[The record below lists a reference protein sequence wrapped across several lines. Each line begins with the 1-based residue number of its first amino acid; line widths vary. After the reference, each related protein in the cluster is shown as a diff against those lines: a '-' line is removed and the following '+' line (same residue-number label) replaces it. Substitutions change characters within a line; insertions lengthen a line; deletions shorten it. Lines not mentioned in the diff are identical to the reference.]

1 MVKQLSCPTFFM
13 TLSSAD
19 LRWNELISLIAK
31 LDNLKLSEEDIE
43 KTLYHDRCKLLNS
56 NPVLVA
62 WHFQYRVQCFF
73 RQIVIDG
80 PLSKTK
86 YYVIRV
92 EFQVRGSPHIHCLIW
107 VLKPPVLN
115 EKNVD

>member
-1 MVKQLSCPTFFM
+1 MVKQLGCPTFFM

-19 LRWNELISLIAK
+19 LRWNELISIIAK
-31 LDNLKLSEEDIE
+31 LDNPKLSEEDIE
-43 KTLYHDRCKLLNS
+43 KILYHDRCKFLNS

-62 WHFQYRVQCFF
+62 WRFQYRVQC

-80 PLSKTK
+80 PLGKTK

-107 VLKPPVLN
+107 ILKAPVLN